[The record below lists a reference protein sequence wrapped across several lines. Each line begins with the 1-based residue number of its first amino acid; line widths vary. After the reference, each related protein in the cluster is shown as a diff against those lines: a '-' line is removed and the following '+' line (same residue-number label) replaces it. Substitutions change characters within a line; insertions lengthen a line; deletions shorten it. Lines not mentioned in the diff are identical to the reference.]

1 MVMIFYRDEDGKMGQ
16 WVVEANRMDHV
27 LKVMQAR
34 GFTVTGSEK
43 IV

>member
-1 MVMIFYRDEDGKMGQ
+1 MVMIFY
-16 WVVEANRMDHV
+16 RMDHV

-34 GFTVTGSEK
+34 GFTITGSEK